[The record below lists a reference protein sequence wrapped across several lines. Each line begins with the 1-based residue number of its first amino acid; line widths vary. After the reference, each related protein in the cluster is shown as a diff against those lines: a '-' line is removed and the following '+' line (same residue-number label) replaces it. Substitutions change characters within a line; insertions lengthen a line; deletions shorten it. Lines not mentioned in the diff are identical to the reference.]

1 MFARVASFRQWLQR
15 RWLYSGISV
24 LTIFTIAVGQPQIA
38 RAAEWWQILI
48 QAAPSVI
55 QVVKLN
61 NITDAQEASFGAE
74 TNQALLSDK
83 VRLYRNSAVTTYV
96 DRIGQR
102 LARNSTRPNIKYT
115 FQVIDDDAINA
126 FATMGGYV
134 YVNTG
139 LMKAADNEAQLAGV
153 IGHEIGHIASRH
165 SIQHIKKA
173 AINQGIGSVTGLDRN
188 QIVQLGVQLAMT
200 LPNSRNDEYEADRSG
215 LTTMIQSGY
224 APTAMPEFMK
234 KLISGNSA
242 PEFLS
247 SHPAVSERVS
257 NLQRMIPTAYKN
269 RTDGLNA
276 SAYKQ
281 NLRGFF

>member
-24 LTIFTIAVGQPQIA
+24 LTIFIVTVGQPQIG

-55 QVVKLN
+55 EIVKLN

-83 VRLYRNSAVTTYV
+83 VRLYRNSAVTSYV

-102 LARNSTRPNIKYT
+102 LARNSTRSNIKYT

-139 LMKAADNEAQLAGV
+139 
-153 IGHEIGHIASRH
+153 
-165 SIQHIKKA
+165 
-173 AINQGIGSVTGLDRN
+173 
-188 QIVQLGVQLAMT
+188 
-200 LPNSRNDEYEADRSG
+200 
-215 LTTMIQSGY
+215 
-224 APTAMPEFMK
+224 
-234 KLISGNSA
+234 
-242 PEFLS
+242 
-247 SHPAVSERVS
+247 
-257 NLQRMIPTAYKN
+257 
-269 RTDGLNA
+269 
-276 SAYKQ
+276 
-281 NLRGFF
+281 